1 MKVDVKLLIIILML
15 FSLLISY
22 ESFSQNWDVIYR
34 GESAVD
40 NGRSHDAREGVADG
54 RSVTRVKLYLNRSV

>member
-34 GESAVD
+34 
-40 NGRSHDAREGVADG
+40 ADEMPEKAG
-54 RSVTRVKLYLNRSV
+54 WKIDLEQTAKKSYY